1 MTSTEER
8 LRRLEDVEEIRRL
21 IQDYRR
27 HLDARDLV
35 SYGLLFAAEGE
46 WIGGTGYAKSPAG
59 ITEMLTERLPAR
71 QPGPQSSWHLL
82 TDPVIIVDGDRAT
95 GLLTW
100 SWVGRGDGNVP
111 VMRLLGTYEDTY
123 VREHG
128 RWRFRTRI
136 AHTNIPHK
144 ELELPA
150 GWAADAEPAARAAK
164 PAPSGTAA
172 TDADQ
177 GDIGRGDT
185 VFDDTVFDDTGARL
199 RRLEDL
205 EQIRRLFMEYKVVL
219 DRQDFAAYADL
230 FAENGEFVAGP
241 GVAKG
246 RAAIREMVEA
256 MPGSGLLGREP
267 GEDCHVVVNPLI
279 ELDPDDPDRAR
290 AELTWLYVVK
300 GENGGPKLAKLGHY
314 NDILIREAGRWRFL
328 RREAPADI
336 G

>member
-1 MTSTEER
+1 MTDIEAR
-8 LRRLEDVEEIRRL
+8 LRRLEDAEEIRRL

-27 HLDARDLV
+27 HLDTHDLV
-35 SYGLLFAAEGE
+35 SYGQLFAAEGE
-46 WIGGTGYAKSPAG
+46 WIGGTGYSKSPAG
-59 ITEMLTERLPAR
+59 ITAMLTERLPAPA
-71 QPGPQSSWHLL
+71 PGPQSSVHLL
-82 TDPVIIVDGDRAT
+82 TDPVIMVDGDRAT

-100 SWVGRGDGNVP
+100 AWVGKGEGDVP

-123 VREHG
+123 VREQG

-136 AHTNIPHK
+136 AQTNIPHR

-150 GWAADAEPAARAAK
+150 AWGVDAAPAA
-164 PAPSGTAA
+164 PAA
-172 TDADQ
+172 TDSDP
-177 GDIGRGDT
+177 GDIA
-185 VFDDTVFDDTGARL
+185 ARL

-205 EQIRRLFMEYKVVL
+205 EQIRRLFTEYKIVL

-230 FAENGEFVAGP
+230 FAEDGEFVAGP

-256 MPGSGLLGREP
+256 MPSSGLLARAP
-267 GEDCHVVVNPLI
+267 GDDYHVIVNPLI
-279 ELDPDDPDRAR
+279 ELDPHDPDRAH

-300 GENGGPKLAKLGHY
+300 GPDGTPKLAKLGHY
-314 NDILIREAGRWRFL
+314 NDTLVREAGHWHFL

>member
-27 HLDARDLV
+27 HLDTHDLV
-35 SYGLLFAAEGE
+35 SYGLLFAADGE
-46 WIGGTGYAKSPAG
+46 WIGGTGYGKSPAG

-144 ELELPA
+144 QLELPA
-150 GWAADAEPAARAAK
+150 SWAVDTEAGRAAEPAPGDRRRRPRAT
-164 PAPSGTAA
+164 G
-172 TDADQ
+172 Q
-177 GDIGRGDT
+177 GDIGRVT
-185 VFDDTVFDDTGARL
+185 FAARL

-205 EQIRRLFMEYKVVL
+205 EQIRRLFMEYKIVL

-230 FAENGEFVAGP
+230 FAEDGEFVAGP

-256 MPGSGLLGREP
+256 MPGSGLLGRAP
-267 GEDCHVVVNPLI
+267 GDDYHVIVNPLI

-300 GENGGPKLAKLGHY
+300 GDDGGPKLAKLGHY
-314 NDILIREAGRWRFL
+314 NDTLIREAGRWRFL

>member
-1 MTSTEER
+1 MTDIEER
-8 LRRLEDVEEIRRL
+8 LRRLEDAEEIRRL

-27 HLDARDLV
+27 HLDTHDLV
-35 SYGLLFAAEGE
+35 AYGHLFATEGE
-46 WIGGTGYAKSPAG
+46 WIGGTGYGKSPAG
-59 ITEMLTERLPAR
+59 ITAMLTERLPAPA
-71 QPGPQSSWHLL
+71 PGPQSSWHLL
-82 TDPVIIVDGDRAT
+82 TDPVIMVDGDRAT

-100 SWVGRGDGNVP
+100 AWVGKGEGNVP

-123 VREHG
+123 VREQG

-136 AHTNIPHK
+136 AQTNIPRK
-144 ELELPA
+144 ELDLPA
-150 GWAADAEPAARAAK
+150 SWGADAAPAA
-164 PAPSGTAA
+164 PAVSDSDP
-172 TDADQ
+172 
-177 GDIGRGDT
+177 GDIA
-185 VFDDTVFDDTGARL
+185 ARL

-205 EQIRRLFMEYKVVL
+205 EQIRRLFTEYKIVL

-230 FAENGEFVAGP
+230 FAEDGEFVAGP

-256 MPGSGLLGREP
+256 MPSSGLLARAP
-267 GEDCHVVVNPLI
+267 GDDYHVIVNPLI

-300 GENGGPKLAKLGHY
+300 GPDGGPQLAKLGHY
-314 NDILIREAGRWRFL
+314 NDTLVREAGRWRFL

>member
-1 MTSTEER
+1 MTPVTDDTAAGVERR
-8 LRRLEDVEEIRRL
+8 LRRLEDAEEIRRL

-27 HLDARDLV
+27 HLDTGDLV
-35 SYGLLFAAEGE
+35 SYGLLFAASGE
-46 WIGGTGYAKSPAG
+46 WIGGTGYGKSPAG
-59 ITEMLTERLPAR
+59 ITAMLTEGLPPR
-71 QPGPQSSWHLL
+71 PPGPQSSWHLL
-82 TDPVIIVDGDRAT
+82 TDPVITVDGDRAT

-100 SWVGRGDGNVP
+100 AWVGRGDGNVP
-111 VMRLLGTYEDTY
+111 VMRLLGTYEDSY
-123 VREHG
+123 VREDG

-150 GWAADAEPAARAAK
+150 GWGQDGAPAATAPAGTGPGDHVPDDAA
-164 PAPSGTAA
+164 
-172 TDADQ
+172 
-177 GDIGRGDT
+177 
-185 VFDDTVFDDTGARL
+185 ARL

-230 FAENGEFVAGP
+230 FAEDGEFAAGP
-241 GVAKG
+241 GVARG

-256 MPGSGLLGREP
+256 MPGSGLLARAP
-267 GEDCHVVVNPLI
+267 GDDYHVIVNPLI
-279 ELDPDDPDRAR
+279 ELDPGDPDRAR

-300 GENGGPKLAKLGHY
+300 GDDGAPKLAKLGHY
-314 NDILIREAGRWRFL
+314 NDTLIREAGRWRFL

>member
-1 MTSTEER
+1 VISVTDIEAR

-27 HLDARDLV
+27 HLDTHDLV

-46 WIGGTGYAKSPAG
+46 WIGGTGYGKSPAG
-59 ITEMLTERLPAR
+59 ITTMLTERLPGPT
-71 QPGPQSSWHLL
+71 PGPQSSWHLL
-82 TDPVIIVDGDRAT
+82 TDPVITVDGDRAT

-100 SWVGRGDGNVP
+100 SWVGRGEGNVP
-111 VMRLLGTYEDTY
+111 VMRLLGTYEDSY
-123 VREHG
+123 VRENG

-144 ELELPA
+144 QLDLPA
-150 GWAADAEPAARAAK
+150 GWGEDTAAGTQTPAPEPATPV
-164 PAPSGTAA
+164 PADIA
-172 TDADQ
+172 T
-177 GDIGRGDT
+177 
-185 VFDDTVFDDTGARL
+185 RL

-230 FAENGEFVAGP
+230 FAEDGEFVAGP

-246 RAAIREMVEA
+246 RTAIREMVEA
-256 MPGSGLLGREP
+256 MPSSGLLARAP
-267 GEDCHVVVNPLI
+267 GDDHHVIVNPLI
-279 ELDPDDPDRAR
+279 ELDPNDPDRAR

-300 GENGGPKLAKLGHY
+300 GPDGGPKLAKLGHY
-314 NDILIREAGRWRFL
+314 NDTLVREEGRWRFL

>member
-1 MTSTEER
+1 MTDIEAR
-8 LRRLEDVEEIRRL
+8 LRRLEDAEEIRRL

-27 HLDARDLV
+27 HLDTHDLV
-35 SYGLLFAAEGE
+35 AYGHLFAAEGE
-46 WIGGTGYAKSPAG
+46 WIGGTGYGKSPAG
-59 ITEMLTERLPAR
+59 ITAMLTERLPAPS
-71 QPGPQSSWHLL
+71 PGPQSSWHLL

-100 SWVGRGDGNVP
+100 AWVGKGEGNVP

-123 VREHG
+123 VREQG

-136 AHTNIPHK
+136 AQTNIPHK

-150 GWAADAEPAARAAK
+150 VWGQDAQTAAP
-164 PAPSGTAA
+164 AA
-172 TDADQ
+172 TDSDP
-177 GDIGRGDT
+177 GGPVLTDT
-185 VFDDTVFDDTGARL
+185 ATRL

-205 EQIRRLFMEYKVVL
+205 EQIRRLFVEYKIVL

-230 FAENGEFVAGP
+230 FAEDGEFVAGP

-256 MPGSGLLGREP
+256 MPSSGLLARAP
-267 GEDCHVVVNPLI
+267 GDDYHVIVNPLI
-279 ELDPDDPDRAR
+279 ELDPDDPDRAH

-300 GENGGPKLAKLGHY
+300 GPDGAPKLAKLGHY
-314 NDILIREAGRWRFL
+314 NDTLTREAGRWRFL

>member
-1 MTSTEER
+1 MTDIEER
-8 LRRLEDVEEIRRL
+8 LRRLEDAEEIRRL

-27 HLDARDLV
+27 HLDTHDLV
-35 SYGLLFAAEGE
+35 AYGHLFAAEGE
-46 WIGGTGYAKSPAG
+46 WIGGTGYGKSPAG
-59 ITEMLTERLPAR
+59 ITAMLTERLPAPA
-71 QPGPQSSWHLL
+71 PGPQSSWHLL

-100 SWVGRGDGNVP
+100 AWVGKGEGSVP

-123 VREHG
+123 VREQG

-136 AHTNIPHK
+136 AQTNIPHK
-144 ELELPA
+144 ELDLPA
-150 GWAADAEPAARAAK
+150 GWGVDAAPAA
-164 PAPSGTAA
+164 PAA
-172 TDADQ
+172 TDSDP
-177 GDIGRGDT
+177 GDIAT
-185 VFDDTVFDDTGARL
+185 RL

-205 EQIRRLFMEYKVVL
+205 EQIRRLFMEYKIVL

-230 FAENGEFVAGP
+230 FAEDGEFVAGP

-256 MPGSGLLGREP
+256 MPSSGLLARAP
-267 GEDCHVVVNPLI
+267 GDDYHVIVNPLI
-279 ELDPDDPDRAR
+279 ELDPDDRDRGR

-300 GENGGPKLAKLGHY
+300 GPDGGPKLAKLGHY
-314 NDILIREAGRWRFL
+314 NDTLVREAGRWRFL

>member
-1 MTSTEER
+1 
-8 LRRLEDVEEIRRL
+8 
-21 IQDYRR
+21 
-27 HLDARDLV
+27 
-35 SYGLLFAAEGE
+35 
-46 WIGGTGYAKSPAG
+46 
-59 ITEMLTERLPAR
+59 MLTERLPAR

-144 ELELPA
+144 ELRLPA
-150 GWAADAEPAARAAK
+150 GWGEDARASR
-164 PAPSGTAA
+164 PAPSGSTPAGTGLA
-172 TDADQ
+172 
-177 GDIGRGDT
+177 
-185 VFDDTVFDDTGARL
+185 DTGPADTGPADTGPADTGPADTGLADTGLADTGTRL

-205 EQIRRLFMEYKVVL
+205 EQIRRLFMEYKTVL
-219 DRQDFAAYADL
+219 DRQDFAAYAGL
-230 FAENGEFVAGP
+230 FAEDGEFVAGP

-256 MPGSGLLGREP
+256 MPNSGLLGREP
-267 GEDCHVVVNPLI
+267 GDDYHVIVNPLI
-279 ELDPDDPDRAR
+279 ELGPDDPDRAR

-300 GENGGPKLAKLGHY
+300 GEDGGPKLAKLGHY
-314 NDILIREAGRWRFL
+314 NDTLVREAGRWRFL

>member
-1 MTSTEER
+1 MSDIEAR

-27 HLDARDLV
+27 HLDAGDLV
-35 SYGLLFAAEGE
+35 SYGLLFAENGE
-46 WIGGTGYAKSPAG
+46 WIGGTGYGQSPAG
-59 ITEMLTERLPAR
+59 ITAMLTERLPAR
-71 QPGPQSSWHLL
+71 TPGPQSSWHLL

-100 SWVGRGDGNVP
+100 AWVGRGDGDVP

-123 VREHG
+123 VRENG

-136 AHTNIPHK
+136 AQTNIPHK
-144 ELELPA
+144 ELDLPA
-150 GWAADAEPAARAAK
+150 GWGEDAIPAA
-164 PAPSGTAA
+164 PATTGS
-172 TDADQ
+172 D
-177 GDIGRGDT
+177 RGDPVLT
-185 VFDDTVFDDTGARL
+185 DTATRL

-205 EQIRRLFMEYKVVL
+205 EQIRRLFTEYKIVL

-230 FAENGEFVAGP
+230 FAEDGEFVAGP

-256 MPGSGLLGREP
+256 MPSSGLLARAP
-267 GEDCHVVVNPLI
+267 GDDYHVIVNPLI

-290 AELTWLYVVK
+290 AELTWLYVIK
-300 GENGGPKLAKLGHY
+300 GPDGAPKLAKLGHY
-314 NDILIREAGRWRFL
+314 NDTLVREAGRWRFL

>member
-1 MTSTEER
+1 VTSTEER

-27 HLDARDLV
+27 HLDTHDLV
-35 SYGLLFAAEGE
+35 SYGRLFATDGE
-46 WIGGTGYAKSPAG
+46 WIGGTGYGKSPAG

-144 ELELPA
+144 QLELPA
-150 GWAADAEPAARAAK
+150 GWGEDA
-164 PAPSGTAA
+164 GTAGA
-172 TDADQ
+172 PAGGAQ
-177 GDIGRGDT
+177 AGHVPGDT
-185 VFDDTVFDDTGARL
+185 VFDDTAARL

-205 EQIRRLFMEYKVVL
+205 EQIRRLFMEYKIVL

-230 FAENGEFVAGP
+230 FAEDGEFVAGP

-267 GEDCHVVVNPLI
+267 GEDYHVIVNPLI
-279 ELDPDDPDRAR
+279 ELDPDDPDRAT

-300 GENGGPKLAKLGHY
+300 GEDGGPKLAKLGHY
-314 NDILIREAGRWRFL
+314 NDTLTREAGRWRFL

>member
-1 MTSTEER
+1 VTDIEER

-27 HLDARDLV
+27 HLDGGDLV
-35 SYGLLFAAEGE
+35 SYGLLFAENGE
-46 WIGGTGYAKSPAG
+46 WIGGTGYGKSPAG
-59 ITEMLTERLPAR
+59 ITAMLTERLPAR

-100 SWVGRGDGNVP
+100 SWVGRGDGDAP
-111 VMRLLGTYEDTY
+111 VMRLLGTYEDSY
-123 VREHG
+123 VRENG

-136 AHTNIPHK
+136 AQTNIPRRQ
-144 ELELPA
+144 LDLPA
-150 GWAADAEPAARAAK
+150 GWGEDAAA
-164 PAPSGTAA
+164 PAPSAA
-172 TDADQ
+172 SGADP
-177 GDIGRGDT
+177 GDT
-185 VFDDTVFDDTGARL
+185 VLADTGTRL

-230 FAENGEFVAGP
+230 FAEDGEFVAGP

-256 MPGSGLLGREP
+256 MPASGLLGRAP
-267 GEDCHVVVNPLI
+267 GDDYHVIVNPLI
-279 ELDPDDPDRAR
+279 ELDPDDPDRAH

-300 GENGGPKLAKLGHY
+300 GDDGAPKLAKLGHY
-314 NDILIREAGRWRFL
+314 NDTLVRESGRWRFL

>member
-1 MTSTEER
+1 LTGNTVSSIEER

-27 HLDARDLV
+27 QLDSHDLV
-35 SYGLLFAAEGE
+35 AYGLLFAENGE
-46 WIGGTGYAKSPAG
+46 WIGGTGYGKSPAG
-59 ITEMLTERLPAR
+59 ITAMLTEGLPPKA
-71 QPGPQSSWHLL
+71 PGPQSSWHLL

-100 SWVGRGDGNVP
+100 SWVGRGDGNAP
-111 VMRLLGTYEDTY
+111 VMRLLGTYEDSY
-123 VREHG
+123 VRENG

-144 ELELPA
+144 QLKLPA
-150 GWAADAEPAARAAK
+150 GWGKDTAA
-164 PAPSGTAA
+164 APSAAAA
-172 TDADQ
+172 TAPA
-177 GDIGRGDT
+177 RGEPD
-185 VFDDTVFDDTGARL
+185 VAARL

-230 FAENGEFVAGP
+230 FAEDGEFVAGP

-256 MPGSGLLGREP
+256 MPGSGLLRAP
-267 GEDCHVVVNPLI
+267 GEDCHVIVNPLI
-279 ELDPDDPDRAR
+279 DLDPDDPDRAR

-300 GENGGPKLAKLGHY
+300 GDDGGPKLAKLGHY
-314 NDILIREAGRWRFL
+314 NDTLVREAGRWRFL

>member
-1 MTSTEER
+1 MSPVVSNPVVSNTVSDIEAR

-21 IQDYRR
+21 IQEYRR
-27 HLDARDLV
+27 QLDAGDLV
-35 SYGLLFAAEGE
+35 AYGLLFAENGE
-46 WIGGTGYAKSPAG
+46 WIGGTGYGQSPAG
-59 ITEMLTERLPAR
+59 ITAMLTKGLPPR

-82 TDPVIIVDGDRAT
+82 TDPVITVDGDRAT

-100 SWVGRGDGNVP
+100 SWVGRGDGDAP
-111 VMRLLGTYEDTY
+111 VMRLLGTYEDSY
-123 VREHG
+123 VRENG

-144 ELELPA
+144 QLELPA
-150 GWAADAEPAARAAK
+150 GWGEDARSAAPGTAPAAGSSD
-164 PAPSGTAA
+164 PAPADTA
-172 TDADQ
+172 
-177 GDIGRGDT
+177 G
-185 VFDDTVFDDTGARL
+185 RL

-205 EQIRRLFMEYKVVL
+205 EAIRRLFMEYKVVL

-230 FAENGEFVAGP
+230 FAEDGEFVAGP

-256 MPGSGLLGREP
+256 MPASGLLRAP
-267 GEDCHVVVNPLI
+267 GDDYHVIVNPLI
-279 ELDPDDPDRAR
+279 NLDPADPDRAT

-300 GENGGPKLAKLGHY
+300 GDDGSPKLAKLGHY
-314 NDILIREAGRWRFL
+314 NDTLTREAGRWRFL

>member
-1 MTSTEER
+1 MTDIEAR
-8 LRRLEDVEEIRRL
+8 LRRLEDAEEIRRL

-27 HLDARDLV
+27 HLDTHDLV
-35 SYGLLFAAEGE
+35 AYGHLFAAEGE
-46 WIGGTGYAKSPAG
+46 WIGGTGYGKSPAG
-59 ITEMLTERLPAR
+59 ITAMLTERLPAPS
-71 QPGPQSSWHLL
+71 PGPQSSWHLL
-82 TDPVIIVDGDRAT
+82 TDPVIMVDGDRAT

-100 SWVGRGDGNVP
+100 AWVGKGEGNVP

-123 VREHG
+123 VREQG

-136 AHTNIPHK
+136 AQTNIPNK

-150 GWAADAEPAARAAK
+150 VWGQDAQTAAP
-164 PAPSGTAA
+164 AA
-172 TDADQ
+172 TDADP
-177 GDIGRGDT
+177 GDIAT
-185 VFDDTVFDDTGARL
+185 RL

-205 EQIRRLFMEYKVVL
+205 EQIRRLFVEYKIVL

-230 FAENGEFVAGP
+230 FAEDGEFVAGP

-256 MPGSGLLGREP
+256 MPSSGLLARAP
-267 GEDCHVVVNPLI
+267 GDDYHVIVNPLI
-279 ELDPDDPDRAR
+279 ELDPDDPDRAS

-300 GENGGPKLAKLGHY
+300 GDDGAPKLAKLGHY
-314 NDILIREAGRWRFL
+314 NDTLIREAGRWRFL

>member
-1 MTSTEER
+1 MTGSNATGIEAR

-27 HLDARDLV
+27 QLDGGDLV
-35 SYGLLFAAEGE
+35 AYGLLFAENGE
-46 WIGGTGYAKSPAG
+46 WIGGTGYGQSPAG
-59 ITEMLTERLPAR
+59 ITAMLTERLPRRA
-71 QPGPQSSWHLL
+71 PGPQSSWHLL
-82 TDPVIIVDGDRAT
+82 TDPVITVDGDRAT

-100 SWVGRGDGNVP
+100 SWVGRGDGGAP
-111 VMRLLGTYEDTY
+111 VMRLLGTYEDSY
-123 VREHG
+123 VRENG

-144 ELELPA
+144 QLELPE
-150 GWAADAEPAARAAK
+150 GWGEDTAAAAPAAN
-164 PAPSGTAA
+164 PASTSGDLAE
-172 TDADQ
+172 
-177 GDIGRGDT
+177 
-185 VFDDTVFDDTGARL
+185 RL

-205 EQIRRLFMEYKVVL
+205 AAIRRLFMEYKVVL

-230 FAENGEFVAGP
+230 FAEDGEFVAGP

-256 MPGSGLLGREP
+256 MPSSGLLGRAP
-267 GEDCHVVVNPLI
+267 GDDYHVIVNPLI
-279 ELDPDDPDRAR
+279 NLDPADPDRAT

-300 GENGGPKLAKLGHY
+300 GDDGAPKLAKLGHY
-314 NDILIREAGRWRFL
+314 NDTLIREAGRWRFL

>member
-1 MTSTEER
+1 MSPVVSNTASDIEAR

-21 IQDYRR
+21 IQEYRR
-27 HLDARDLV
+27 QLDAGDLV
-35 SYGLLFAAEGE
+35 AYGLLFAENGE
-46 WIGGTGYAKSPAG
+46 WIGGTGYGQSPAG
-59 ITEMLTERLPAR
+59 ITAMLAKGLPPR
-71 QPGPQSSWHLL
+71 PPGPQSSWHLL
-82 TDPVIIVDGDRAT
+82 TDPVITVDGDRAT

-100 SWVGRGDGNVP
+100 SWVGRGDGDVP
-111 VMRLLGTYEDTY
+111 VMRLLGTYEDSY
-123 VREHG
+123 VRENG

-144 ELELPA
+144 QLELPA
-150 GWAADAEPAARAAK
+150 GWGEDEAAGQPAAGSAAAG
-164 PAPSGTAA
+164 PAA
-172 TDADQ
+172 TEADLSE
-177 GDIGRGDT
+177 
-185 VFDDTVFDDTGARL
+185 RL

-205 EQIRRLFMEYKVVL
+205 EAIRRLFMEYKVVL

-230 FAENGEFVAGP
+230 FAEDGEFVAGP

-256 MPGSGLLGREP
+256 MPASGLLRAP
-267 GEDCHVVVNPLI
+267 GDDYHVIVNPLI
-279 ELDPDDPDRAR
+279 NLDPAAPDRAT

-300 GENGGPKLAKLGHY
+300 GDDGGPKLAKLGHY
-314 NDILIREAGRWRFL
+314 NDTLTREAGRWRFL

>member
-1 MTSTEER
+1 VTDSPVTGNTVTGIEER

-27 HLDARDLV
+27 HLDAGDLV
-35 SYGLLFAAEGE
+35 SYGLLFAADGE
-46 WIGGTGYAKSPAG
+46 WIGGTGYGKSPEG
-59 ITEMLTERLPAR
+59 ITEMLTEGLPPR
-71 QPGPQSSWHLL
+71 KPGPQSSWHLL
-82 TDPVIIVDGDRAT
+82 TDPVIMVDGDRAT

-111 VMRLLGTYEDTY
+111 VMRLLGTYEDSY
-123 VREHG
+123 VREDG

-136 AHTNIPHK
+136 AHTSIPHK
-144 ELELPA
+144 ELQLPA
-150 GWAADAEPAARAAK
+150 GWGQDAQAGRPVPAASTAADPA
-164 PAPSGTAA
+164 T
-172 TDADQ
+172 
-177 GDIGRGDT
+177 
-185 VFDDTVFDDTGARL
+185 RL

-205 EQIRRLFMEYKVVL
+205 EAIRRLFMEYKVVL

-230 FAENGEFVAGP
+230 FAADGEFVAGP

-256 MPGSGLLGREP
+256 MPNSGLLGREP
-267 GEDCHVVVNPLI
+267 GDDYHVIVNPLV
-279 ELDPDDPDRAR
+279 ELDPADPDRAR

-300 GENGGPKLAKLGHY
+300 GEDGGPKLAKLGHY
-314 NDILIREAGRWRFL
+314 NDTLVREAGRWRFL

>member
-1 MTSTEER
+1 MSDIEAR
-8 LRRLEDVEEIRRL
+8 LRRLEDAEEIRRL

-27 HLDARDLV
+27 HLDTGDLV
-35 SYGLLFAAEGE
+35 SYGLLFAENGE
-46 WIGGTGYAKSPAG
+46 WIGGTGYGKSPAG
-59 ITEMLTERLPAR
+59 ITAMLTAGLPPRA
-71 QPGPQSSWHLL
+71 PGPQSSWHLL
-82 TDPVIIVDGDRAT
+82 TDPVVTVDGDRAT

-100 SWVGRGDGNVP
+100 AWVGRGDGDAP
-111 VMRLLGTYEDTY
+111 VMRLLGTYEDSY
-123 VREHG
+123 VRENG

-144 ELELPA
+144 ELSLPA
-150 GWAADAEPAARAAK
+150 GWGQDTADAAAPGAQAAAGGAPADAE
-164 PAPSGTAA
+164 T
-172 TDADQ
+172 
-177 GDIGRGDT
+177 
-185 VFDDTVFDDTGARL
+185 RL

-230 FAENGEFVAGP
+230 FAEDGEFVAGP

-256 MPGSGLLGREP
+256 MPASGLLRAP
-267 GEDCHVVVNPLI
+267 GDDYHVIDNPLI
-279 ELDPDDPDRAR
+279 ELDPADPDRAT

-300 GENGGPKLAKLGHY
+300 GDDGAPKLAKLGHY
-314 NDILIREAGRWRFL
+314 NDTLIREAGRWRFL

>member
-1 MTSTEER
+1 MSDIEAR
-8 LRRLEDVEEIRRL
+8 LRRLEDAEEIRRL

-27 HLDARDLV
+27 HLDRHDLV
-35 SYGLLFAAEGE
+35 AYGHLFAAEGE

-59 ITEMLTERLPAR
+59 ITAMLTERLPAPA
-71 QPGPQSSWHLL
+71 PGPQSSWHLL
-82 TDPVIIVDGDRAT
+82 TDPVIMVDGDRAT

-100 SWVGRGDGNVP
+100 AWVGKGEGNVP
-111 VMRLLGTYEDTY
+111 VLRLLGTYEDTY
-123 VREHG
+123 VREQG

-136 AHTNIPHK
+136 ALTNIPHK
-144 ELELPA
+144 ELDLPA
-150 GWAADAEPAARAAK
+150 GWGEDAAPAVPAAADA
-164 PAPSGTAA
+164 
-172 TDADQ
+172 D
-177 GDIGRGDT
+177 RGDT
-185 VFDDTVFDDTGARL
+185 ATRL

-205 EQIRRLFMEYKVVL
+205 EQIRRLFTEYKIVL

-230 FAENGEFVAGP
+230 FAEDGEFVAGP

-256 MPGSGLLGREP
+256 MPASGLLARAP
-267 GEDCHVVVNPLI
+267 GDDYHVIVNPLI

-300 GENGGPKLAKLGHY
+300 GPDGAPRLAKLGHY
-314 NDILIREAGRWRFL
+314 NDTLIREAGRWRFL

>member
-1 MTSTEER
+1 MTDIEAR
-8 LRRLEDVEEIRRL
+8 LRRLEDAEEIRRL

-27 HLDARDLV
+27 HLDTGDLV
-35 SYGLLFAAEGE
+35 SYGLLFAENGE
-46 WIGGTGYAKSPAG
+46 WIGGTGYGQSPAG
-59 ITEMLTERLPAR
+59 ITAMLTERLPAR
-71 QPGPQSSWHLL
+71 APGPQSSWHLL
-82 TDPVIIVDGDRAT
+82 TDPVITVDGDRAT

-100 SWVGRGDGNVP
+100 SWVGRGDGDAP
-111 VMRLLGTYEDTY
+111 VMRLLGTYEDSY
-123 VREHG
+123 VRENG

-144 ELELPA
+144 QLDLPA
-150 GWAADAEPAARAAK
+150 GWGEDAQAADPAAA
-164 PAPSGTAA
+164 PATASGDVA
-172 TDADQ
+172 
-177 GDIGRGDT
+177 G
-185 VFDDTVFDDTGARL
+185 RL

-205 EQIRRLFMEYKVVL
+205 EAIRRLFMEYKVVL

-230 FAENGEFVAGP
+230 FAEDGEFVAGP

-256 MPGSGLLGREP
+256 MPSSGLLARAP
-267 GEDCHVVVNPLI
+267 GDDYHVIVNPLI
-279 ELDPDDPDRAR
+279 TLDPNDPDRAT

-300 GENGGPKLAKLGHY
+300 GDDGAPKLAKLGHY
-314 NDILIREAGRWRFL
+314 NDTLIRETGRWRFL

>member
-1 MTSTEER
+1 MTDIEAR
-8 LRRLEDVEEIRRL
+8 LRRLEDAEEIRRL

-27 HLDARDLV
+27 HLDTHDLV
-35 SYGLLFAAEGE
+35 AYGHLFAADGE
-46 WIGGTGYAKSPAG
+46 WIGGTGYGKSPAG
-59 ITEMLTERLPAR
+59 ITAMLTERLPAPA
-71 QPGPQSSWHLL
+71 PGPQSSWHLL
-82 TDPVIIVDGDRAT
+82 TDPVITVDGDRAT

-100 SWVGRGDGNVP
+100 SWVGKGEGNVP
-111 VMRLLGTYEDTY
+111 VMRLLGTYEDSY
-123 VREHG
+123 VRENG

-136 AHTNIPHK
+136 AQTNIPHK
-144 ELELPA
+144 ELDLPA
-150 GWAADAEPAARAAK
+150 GWGADAAPAA
-164 PAPSGTAA
+164 PAA
-172 TDADQ
+172 TDSDP
-177 GDIGRGDT
+177 GDIAT
-185 VFDDTVFDDTGARL
+185 RL

-230 FAENGEFVAGP
+230 FAEDGEFVAGP

-246 RAAIREMVEA
+246 RAAIREVVEA
-256 MPGSGLLGREP
+256 MPASGLLARAP
-267 GEDCHVVVNPLI
+267 GDDYHVIVNPLI

-300 GENGGPKLAKLGHY
+300 GPDGGPKLAKLGHY
-314 NDILIREAGRWRFL
+314 NDTLVREAGRWRFL

>member
-1 MTSTEER
+1 MTGTEAR

-27 HLDARDLV
+27 HLDAGDLV
-35 SYGLLFAAEGE
+35 SYGLLFAENGE

-59 ITEMLTERLPAR
+59 ITAMLTERLPPR
-71 QPGPQSSWHLL
+71 NPGPQSSWHLL
-82 TDPVIIVDGDRAT
+82 TDPVITVDGDRAT

-100 SWVGRGDGNVP
+100 SWVGRGEGNVP
-111 VMRLLGTYEDTY
+111 VMRLLGTYEDSY
-123 VREHG
+123 VRENG

-144 ELELPA
+144 ELQLPA
-150 GWAADAEPAARAAK
+150 GWGEDDQATAPASAGADDPVLSGPVLASPAE
-164 PAPSGTAA
+164 
-172 TDADQ
+172 
-177 GDIGRGDT
+177 
-185 VFDDTVFDDTGARL
+185 RL

-230 FAENGEFVAGP
+230 FAEDGEFVAGP

-256 MPGSGLLGREP
+256 MPGSGLLRAP
-267 GEDCHVVVNPLI
+267 GDDYHVIVNPLI
-279 ELDPDDPDRAR
+279 ELDPSDPDRAR

-300 GENGGPKLAKLGHY
+300 GDDGGPKLAKLGHY
-314 NDILIREAGRWRFL
+314 NDELVREAGQWRFL